1 MRSSPTVQSEE
12 GEPLADELARYL
24 AIPVESSPDNPLTWW
39 NDHHLDFPV
48 LSKLAYDYLSC
59 PAMSAECERI
69 FSRVNLL
76 VTDDRRS
83 LLTTSVEAEVLLH
96 KWQLEGLII
105 INKDNSYDR
114 WMANELA
121 QLQRIG

>member
-1 MRSSPTVQSEE
+1 
-12 GEPLADELARYL
+12 
-24 AIPVESSPDNPLTWW
+24 
-39 NDHHLDFPV
+39 
-48 LSKLAYDYLSC
+48 
-59 PAMSAECERI
+59 MSAECERI